1 MNDYESARPIYLQI
15 MEKIKSKIILGELEP
30 GGKLLSIRDMAL
42 KMGVNPN
49 TMNRVYTELENEGIV
64 ETKRGLGTFIVEDT
78 AIVERFKDEV
88 VDERILNLVETLLES
103 GFSKQQILSYI
114 KTALERAKE

>member
-1 MNDYESARPIYLQI
+1 

-78 AIVERFKDEV
+78 AIVERLKDEV